1 MDPNVV
7 LIPPTHVETK
17 VSVADQ
23 DTTLLITKTLLVKQ
37 MVVLITPLHV
47 ANFSKRLVETKTLN
61 VVQDKLTYHQ
71 PPCVMDVRTDLPTVA
86 LTSKQLVTT
95 KMLCADQVTTLLI
108 IKVKTVLDV

>member
-17 VSVADQ
+17 VSFAEQ
-23 DTTLLITKTLLVKQ
+23 DTMLLITKTLLVKQ

-61 VVQDKLTYHQ
+61 AVQDKLTNHQ
-71 PPCVMDVRTDLPTVA
+71 ALSVMDVRTDLLTAV

-95 KMLCADQVTTLLI
+95 KMLYADQVTMLLI
-108 IKVKTVLDV
+108 IKVKPVMDV